1 MKYFTPEEAD
11 ALIPELE
18 KIFEAVAELAAQAE
32 VKAAALRARE
42 RAGDE
47 DPAASAIE
55 RGQLQFL
62 AQGIN
67 ERLQRIAALGASP
80 KGVEPA
86 LVDFPSRLDGRDVYL
101 CWKLGEK
108 RVSHWHPVEEGFS
121 SRRPLK
127 RAGPGRDKSGS

>member
-18 KIFEAVAELAAQAE
+18 KIFEAVAGLAAQAE
-32 VKAAALRARE
+32 MKAASLRKRQMS
-42 RAGDE
+42 GD
-47 DPAASAIE
+47 DGQVAATIE
-55 RGQLQFL
+55 RSQLQFL

-67 ERLQRIAALGASP
+67 EWMQKIIELGALP

-86 LVDFPSRLDGRDVYL
+86 LVDFPSRIDGREAYL

-108 RVSHWHPVEEGFS
+108 SVTFYHPVDEGFS
-121 SRRPLK
+121 TRKPLPK
-127 RAGPGRDKSGS
+127 RL